1 MPCSCLR
8 VVFSCA
14 YTITMSCLFS
24 FLNFNII
31 AQPSLPN
38 GKNGVNGQDARPPAV
53 KDLEFELEPAAELA
67 VEEPSLEETGNVWG
81 VPQRSVA
88 ARSQNAKVL

>member
-1 MPCSCLR
+1 MQ
-8 VVFSCA
+8 A
-14 YTITMSCLFS
+14 
-24 FLNFNII
+24 
-31 AQPSLPN
+31 SLPN
-38 GKNGVNGQDARPPAV
+38 GKNGAAGLAARPPAV

-67 VEEPSLEETGNVWG
+67 VEFAAEEPSLEETGNVRG

>member
-1 MPCSCLR
+1 MQ
-8 VVFSCA
+8 A
-14 YTITMSCLFS
+14 
-24 FLNFNII
+24 
-31 AQPSLPN
+31 SLPN
-38 GKNGVNGQDARPPAV
+38 GKNGAAGLAARPPVV

-67 VEEPSLEETGNVWG
+67 VEFAAEEPSLEETGNVWG